1 MTSTFETVCKIA
13 FSIGFLWK
21 KEKSEGKKNRIDE
34 SSIFFKLF
42 LSTEVGGK
50 VHIEYQCCY
59 QIVMLEYH
67 YAHSESKKIKNFKK
81 IVVVVFFF
89 QLLQ

>member
-1 MTSTFETVCKIA
+1 M
-13 FSIGFLWK
+13 
-21 KEKSEGKKNRIDE
+21 NHQ
-34 SSIFFKLF
+34 IFFKLF

>member
-1 MTSTFETVCKIA
+1 M
-13 FSIGFLWK
+13 
-21 KEKSEGKKNRIDE
+21 NHQ
-34 SSIFFKLF
+34 IFFKLF

-89 QLLQ
+89 NCYSKHKILQIHNE

>member
-1 MTSTFETVCKIA
+1 M
-13 FSIGFLWK
+13 
-21 KEKSEGKKNRIDE
+21 NHQ
-34 SSIFFKLF
+34 IFFKLF

-89 QLLQ
+89 STATVSTKYYKYTMSSLTRS